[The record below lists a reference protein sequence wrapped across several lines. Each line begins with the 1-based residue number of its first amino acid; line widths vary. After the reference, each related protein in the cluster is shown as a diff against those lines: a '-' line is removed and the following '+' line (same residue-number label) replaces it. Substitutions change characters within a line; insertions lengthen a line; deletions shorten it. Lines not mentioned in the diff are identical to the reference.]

1 MGEMANTANVALV
14 VGASGGIGRA
24 VLDYYLAAPGFALV
38 IAVSR
43 SPQPAELAHPSAHQL
58 AHFPEQHGAR
68 LRWLVCDYT
77 QGGIDAVLGAVTD
90 VGHRLSRVVICN
102 GILHNDRVDP
112 EKTLLKLNAAAMQ
125 EVLHANVVVPSL
137 WVAGL
142 SKVLRGSGNCVIAV
156 LSARVG
162 SIADNRLGGW
172 YSYRASKAALNMVL
186 KSAAVEYARRLPGV
200 KLVAFHPGTTDT
212 ALSKPFQR
220 GVAPANLFT
229 PAFVADKL
237 GALLDQAVPDA
248 ELSYL
253 AWDGS
258 SIEW

>member
-1 MGEMANTANVALV
+1 MSELAEVSGIALV

-24 VLDYYLAAPGFALV
+24 VLDHYLSEPQFEQV

-43 SPQPAELAHPSAHQL
+43 SQQPAELAC
-58 AHFPEQHGAR
+58 HGAR

-77 QGGIDAVLGAVTD
+77 QASIDEVLCFAGD
-90 VGHRLSRVVICN
+90 VHQQLSRVVICN
-102 GILHNDRVDP
+102 GVLHNDTVEP
-112 EKTLLKLNAAAMQ
+112 EKSLLKLNATAMQ
-125 EVLHANVVVPSL
+125 EVLHTNVVVPSL
-137 WVAGL
+137 WVAAL
-142 SKVLRGSGNCVIAV
+142 SKVLRGSDACVIAV

-162 SIADNRLGGW
+162 SITDNRLGGW

-186 KSAAVEYARRLPGV
+186 KSAAIEYARRLPRV

-212 ALSKPFQR
+212 DLSKPFQR
-220 GVAPANLFT
+220 GVAPRNLFT
-229 PAFVADKL
+229 PAFVAAKL
-237 GALLDQAVPDA
+237 ANLLNEVVPDS